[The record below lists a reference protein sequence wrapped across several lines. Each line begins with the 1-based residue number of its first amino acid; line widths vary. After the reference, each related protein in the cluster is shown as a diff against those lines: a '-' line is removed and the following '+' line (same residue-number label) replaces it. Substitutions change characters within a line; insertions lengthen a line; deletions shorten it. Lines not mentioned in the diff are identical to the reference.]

1 MHRIQVRRSLSVLGI
16 AAGVTMLVSLERSGV
31 EAQSRGGAQRP
42 DVSGIWDPAGR
53 CFPNGVTC
61 PWRLED
67 IPVNERAAAHRR
79 VFDEAIA
86 PKYECAEATAPGIVG
101 DPYMMQIEQRA
112 DRVILRF
119 EKDDVTRTAWL
130 DGRKPRV
137 NEFTLQGFSVA
148 RYEGST
154 LVVETTNFM
163 YDPTG
168 LDDMAG
174 LPSSARKKVSERY
187 TREGDV
193 LRAEVEHAIRMDSD
207 LPYFAERCLKLR
219 PKTGGMAPF
228 LFNPAQMELHR
239 RLDEQKA
246 KTGKVRAV
254 VLKARQMGI
263 STYIAARF
271 AFDRVAI
278 MAPPVPEWVVRH

>member
-148 RYEGST
+148 RYEGGT
-154 LVVETTNFM
+154 LVVESTNFM

-174 LPSSARKKVSERY
+174 LPSSVRKKVIERY

-193 LRAEVEHAIRMDSD
+193 LRAEVTTEDPLFLVSPAT
-207 LPYFAERCLKLR
+207 F
-219 PKTGGMAPF
+219 KTQWRRAP
-228 LFNPAQMELHR
+228 ASAKMTVYGCDA
-239 RLDEQKA
+239 DE
-246 KTGKVRAV
+246 
-254 VLKARQMGI
+254 ARQPLQFLPPK
-263 STYIAARF
+263 YKQV
-271 AFDRVAI
+271 RVTLTQQ
-278 MAPPVPEWVVRH
+278 